1 MSYFVVRCMVPNY
14 EDYEYQHIIESNA
27 VQFVPPLW
35 PEEAAAEIALYE
47 EYLANRDKISM
58 LRRLYRLFKPKT
70 KNQDL
75 LESALVSAAKDNGWK
90 IKNARIVKEYGVS
103 VVYEIP
109 ARDDYEE
116 APERWDEYVRWLD
129 RQMTK
134 KEEREER
141 ERQEREERFKRQN
154 KITIDGV
161 ALVELMKDLM
171 PDLVIEG
178 NNVRHARP
186 MSRKDIQTLVCAQLA
201 SERGWKRNDP
211 HENNWRYAEIP
222 IKIYKT

>member
-14 EDYEYQHIIESNA
+14 EDYERIIESNA

-47 EYLANRDKISM
+47 EYLANREKISM

-134 KEEREER
+134 KEEREKR
-141 ERQEREERFKRQN
+141 ERKEREERFKRQN
-154 KITIDGV
+154 KITIDGA

-171 PDLVIEG
+171 PDLVLEG
-178 NNVRHARP
+178 NNVRRERP
-186 MSRKDIQTLVCAQLA
+186 KSRKELQTLVCAQLA
-201 SERGWKRNDP
+201 SERGWIRNDP